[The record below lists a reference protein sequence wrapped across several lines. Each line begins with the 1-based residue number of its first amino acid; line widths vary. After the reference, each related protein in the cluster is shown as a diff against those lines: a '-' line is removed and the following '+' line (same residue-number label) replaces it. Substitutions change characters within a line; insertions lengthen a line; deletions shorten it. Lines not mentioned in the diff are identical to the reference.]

1 MPSESK
7 RGRLPFE
14 PRSNKQNKPPKTAPT
29 NAKVV
34 KTTKADA
41 SLRAIP
47 DAVSKRMVRRMALF
61 CGIPSALGM
70 SSLLVFYWLKSQ
82 QILDLPPYIAL
93 LVSFSLLGL
102 GLIGLSYGIFS
113 ASWDEHRV
121 GGWLGIAECKVNFQR
136 TVDAWRESRQQAKAD

>member
-14 PRSNKQNKPPKTAPT
+14 PRNNKQNKPPKIAPT
-29 NAKVV
+29 TAKAV
-34 KTTKADA
+34 KTKSTKADA

-47 DAVSKRMVRRMALF
+47 DIVSKRMVRRMVLF

-70 SSLLVFYWLKSQ
+70 SSLLVFYWLHSR

-93 LVSFSLLGL
+93 LVSFGLLGL

-113 ASWDEHRV
+113 ASWDEQRV
-121 GGWLGIAECKVNFQR
+121 GGWLGIAECKINFQR
-136 TVDAWRESRQQAKAD
+136 TVAAWRESRQ